1 MPRNGF
7 VKKWERNGWS
17 EKQRTEYFRLF
28 WSG

>member
-1 MPRNGF
+1 MPRIGF